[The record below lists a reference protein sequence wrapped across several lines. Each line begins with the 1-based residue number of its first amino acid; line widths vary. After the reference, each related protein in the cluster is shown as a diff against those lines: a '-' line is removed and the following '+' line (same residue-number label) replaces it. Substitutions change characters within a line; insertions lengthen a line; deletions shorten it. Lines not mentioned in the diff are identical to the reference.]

1 MNELSDEDILRLQAL
16 DRAIDAKTRRSIM
29 RLTQQIEQE
38 KDKDMLDI
46 LIRERQACYGCINY
60 HQWQNMRYKRRGH
73 SLPWK

>member
-1 MNELSDEDILRLQAL
+1 MVLNELSDEDILRLQAL

-46 LIRERQACYGCINY
+46 LMRERQTCYVVLRV
-60 HQWQNMRYKRRGH
+60 H
-73 SLPWK
+73 

>member
-46 LIRERQACYGCINY
+46 LMRERQACYVVLRV
-60 HQWQNMRYKRRGH
+60 H
-73 SLPWK
+73 

>member
-1 MNELSDEDILRLQAL
+1 MSDEDRLQAL

-46 LIRERQACYGCINY
+46 LMRARQALYAVLGAI
-60 HQWQNMRYKRRGH
+60 
-73 SLPWK
+73 